1 MQQKI
6 GSEKYLLKNN
16 KTLILRNPLVSD
28 VDDLLSYING
38 LVEEDV
44 MILRNKKVKR
54 SDEVKWLNGL
64 IKKIKNG
71 EEIALVA
78 EVNKQ
83 VIGRINV
90 EVGSF
95 RETHFGTLGISI
107 APKYRNMGIGRI
119 MLNKIIKESK
129 KSGLKSIQLEVF
141 SKNKRAS
148 HLYKSVGFKRAGV
161 IPKKYKYKGKYEDGE
176 IMYMK
181 I

>member
-78 EVNKQ
+78 
-83 VIGRINV
+83 
-90 EVGSF
+90 
-95 RETHFGTLGISI
+95 
-107 APKYRNMGIGRI
+107 
-119 MLNKIIKESK
+119 
-129 KSGLKSIQLEVF
+129 
-141 SKNKRAS
+141 
-148 HLYKSVGFKRAGV
+148 
-161 IPKKYKYKGKYEDGE
+161 
-176 IMYMK
+176 
-181 I
+181 

>member
-1 MQQKI
+1 
-6 GSEKYLLKNN
+6 
-16 KTLILRNPLVSD
+16 
-28 VDDLLSYING
+28 
-38 LVEEDV
+38 
-44 MILRNKKVKR
+44 
-54 SDEVKWLNGL
+54 
-64 IKKIKNG
+64 
-71 EEIALVA
+71 
-78 EVNKQ
+78 
-83 VIGRINV
+83 
-90 EVGSF
+90 
-95 RETHFGTLGISI
+95 
-107 APKYRNMGIGRI
+107 MGIGRI